1 MFLHFLTVQELLL
14 GRKIL
19 GQTNNDKTAREKCF
33 FNSHTTAMNKPD
45 SRGRWCCSLRSKPSF
60 PVTRVS
66 GLIGQRWSW
75 STSSVSTLARAHK
88 VSCRL
93 PNLWLPPRL
102 AHGLFKWGWFVIR
115 WQRVEVS
122 LRSPCWVGWVKI
134 AGALSYWMVSW
145 DTETW
150 VREHFRLRL
159 DGI

>member
-1 MFLHFLTVQELLL
+1 MVLHFLTVQKLL
-14 GRKIL
+14 
-19 GQTNNDKTAREKCF
+19 DKTAREK
-33 FNSHTTAMNKPD
+33 NVSLTLIQQPMNKPD
-45 SRGRWCCSLRSKPSF
+45 SRGRWCCSLRSKPRF

-66 GLIGQRWSW
+66 GLVGRQWPW
-75 STSSVSTLARAHK
+75 STSSMSALARPRR

-145 DTETW
+145 ETGTW
-150 VREHFRLRL
+150 VHEHFRLRL